1 MKIIIQDHLDS
12 TYLKT
17 AEQAGI
23 TVKETEQKV
32 ATLVQECIDNKFV
45 LAMIRPKFVA
55 MARKM
60 IDKANS
66 KVAVGTVIGFHEGIY
81 CLESKLTEAQ
91 TAIDAGAD
99 ELDYVINY
107 TAFKDGKID
116 AVKKE
121 VLLGTKIGLENNKK
135 VKWIIE
141 IAALNDAQIASIT
154 RLIRDVV
161 LENFDKKEAPN
172 VFVKSSTGF
181 YKTTDGK
188 PVGATFEGMKI
199 IKENAGILS
208 IKAAGGVRDYK
219 DAVKMIK
226 LGVSRIGT
234 SSAKKIADGE
244 TTTGDY

>member
-1 MKIIIQDHLDS
+1 MKIHIQDHLDS

-23 TVKETEQKV
+23 SAQETKEKV
-32 ATLVQECIDNKFV
+32 VVLLQECIDNQFV

-60 IDKANS
+60 IDQAKS
-66 KVAVGTVIGFHEGIY
+66 DVAVGTVIGFHEGIY
-81 CLESKLTEAQ
+81 CLESKLAEAQ
-91 TAIDAGAD
+91 TAIDNGVD

-107 TAFKDGKID
+107 SAFKDGKIEE
-116 AVKKE
+116 VKKE
-121 VLLGTKIGLENNKK
+121 VVQGTKIGLDHHKK

-141 IAALNDAQIASIT
+141 IAALNDTQIATIT

-161 LENFDKKEAPN
+161 LDNFDEKEAPN

-188 PVGATFEGMKI
+188 PVGATFEAMQI
-199 IKENAGILS
+199 IKDNAGPLS
-208 IKAAGGVRDYK
+208 IKAAGGVRSYD
-219 DAVKMIK
+219 DAVKMIT

-244 TTTGDY
+244 TSNEDY